1 MVFAI
6 AFTNNCAVASLVA
19 KGMLAIRLK
28 KNETMKMIREYFES
42 KVHLSN
48 EDWAIFS
55 AKLSQR
61 KFPKNSLVL
70 KQGSTEEY
78 LSFIEKGVLRFNIL
92 TDNKDF
98 TFAFGF
104 QGSFVSAY
112 DSFLTQSPTDY
123 EVNTITETIL
133 WRVKYIDL
141 QEIYNTTLMG
151 DRIGRL
157 ASEELFKIKMKRL
170 LSLMTESAEERYLN
184 LIKNDPILL
193 QQIPL
198 KYLASYIGITP
209 EALSR
214 IRKRI
219 S

>member
-1 MVFAI
+1 M
-6 AFTNNCAVASLVA
+6 
-19 KGMLAIRLK
+19 R
-28 KNETMKMIREYFES
+28 MIREYFES
-42 KVHLSN
+42 KVDLSK
-48 EDWAIFS
+48 EDWTIFS
-55 AKLSQR
+55 AKLIQR
-61 KFPKNSLVL
+61 KFSKNSVIL

-78 LSFIEKGVLRFNIL
+78 LSFIEKGVLRFNIISE
-92 TDNKDF
+92 DKDF

-104 QGSFVSAY
+104 QGRFISAY
-112 DSFLTQSPTDY
+112 DSFLTQTPTDY
-123 EVNTITETIL
+123 QMTTITDTVL
-133 WRVKYIDL
+133 WSVKYDDL
-141 QEIYNTTLMG
+141 QQIYNTTSMG

-157 ASEELFKIKMKRL
+157 ASEELFNIQTKRL
-170 LSLMTESAEERYLN
+170 LSMLKESAEERYLN
-184 LIKNDPILL
+184 LMKNEPVLL

>member
-1 MVFAI
+1 MEI
-6 AFTNNCAVASLVA
+6 
-19 KGMLAIRLK
+19 IRK
-28 KNETMKMIREYFES
+28 YFES
-42 KVHLSN
+42 KVTVTEQDWKVFSSN
-48 EDWAIFS
+48 
-55 AKLSQR
+55 
-61 KFPKNSLVL
+61 L
-70 KQGSTEEY
+70 KQRSFDKNISILTQGNKEEY
-78 LSFIEKGVLRFNIL
+78 LSFIEQGIIRFHIL
-92 TDNKDF
+92 SEGKDF

-104 QGSFVSAY
+104 QGNFVSAY
-112 DSFLTQSPTDY
+112 DSFLTQTHSEY
-123 EVNTITETIL
+123 EVTTITETRL
-133 WRVKYIDL
+133 WSVKYVDL
-141 QEIYNTTLMG
+141 QEIYNTTSMG

-184 LIKNDPILL
+184 LMKNEPVLL

>member
-1 MVFAI
+1 MEV
-6 AFTNNCAVASLVA
+6 
-19 KGMLAIRLK
+19 IRK
-28 KNETMKMIREYFES
+28 YFES
-42 KVHLSN
+42 KVILT
-48 EDWAIFS
+48 EQDWKKFS
-55 AKLSQR
+55 SK
-61 KFPKNSLVL
+61 L
-70 KQGSTEEY
+70 KQRRFKKNATILPQGNKEEY
-78 LSFIEKGVLRFNIL
+78 LSFIEKGILRL
-92 TDNKDF
+92 HVKSEDKDF

-104 QGSFVSAY
+104 EGNFVSAY
-112 DSFLTQSPTDY
+112 DSFLFQTHSQY
-123 EVNTITETIL
+123 EVTTITETIL
-133 WRVKYIDL
+133 WSVKYADL

-157 ASEELFKIKMKRL
+157 ASEELFKIKMERL
-170 LSLMTESAEERYLN
+170 LSMMTESAEERYLN
-184 LIKNDPILL
+184 LMKNEPILL

>member
-1 MVFAI
+1 
-6 AFTNNCAVASLVA
+6 
-19 KGMLAIRLK
+19 
-28 KNETMKMIREYFES
+28 MIREYFES
-42 KVHLSN
+42 NVKLSN
-48 EDWAIFS
+48 DDWTIFS
-55 AKLSQR
+55 AKLIQR
-61 KFPKNSLVL
+61 KFPKNYIIL
-70 KQGSTEEY
+70 KQGFTEEY
-78 LSFIEKGVLRFNIL
+78 LSFIENGVLRFNISKEE
-92 TDNKDF
+92 KDF

-104 QGSFVSAY
+104 QGSFISAY
-112 DSFLTQSPTDY
+112 DSFLTQSPSEY
-123 EVNTITETIL
+123 EVTTITETIL
-133 WRVKYIDL
+133 WSVKYADL
-141 QEIYNTTLMG
+141 QEIYNTTSMG

-184 LIKNDPILL
+184 LMKNEPILL

>member
-1 MVFAI
+1 ME
-6 AFTNNCAVASLVA
+6 L
-19 KGMLAIRLK
+19 IRK
-28 KNETMKMIREYFES
+28 YFES
-42 KVHLSN
+42 KVTVT
-48 EDWAIFS
+48 EQDWKNFS
-55 AKLSQR
+55 SK
-61 KFPKNSLVL
+61 L
-70 KQGSTEEY
+70 KQRRFDKNATILTQGNTEEH
-78 LSFIEKGVLRFNIL
+78 LSFIEKGILRFHVQSE
-92 TDNKDF
+92 DKDF

-104 QGSFVSAY
+104 EGNFVSAY
-112 DSFLTQSPTDY
+112 DSFLIQAPSQY
-123 EVNTITETIL
+123 EVTTITETIL
-133 WRVKYIDL
+133 WSVKYADL
-141 QEIYNTTLMG
+141 QVIYNTTLMG

-170 LSLMTESAEERYLN
+170 LSMITESAEERYLN
-184 LIKNDPILL
+184 LMKNEPVLL

>member
-1 MVFAI
+1 LPIV
-6 AFTNNCAVASLVA
+6 SGQA
-19 KGMLAIRLK
+19 KK
-28 KNETMKMIREYFES
+28 TETMRMIREYFES
-42 KVHLSN
+42 QVDLSN
-48 EDWAIFS
+48 EDWTIFS
-55 AKLSQR
+55 TKLIQR
-61 KFPKNSLVL
+61 KFSKNSVIL

-78 LSFIEKGVLRFNIL
+78 LSFIEKGVLRFNIISE
-92 TDNKDF
+92 DKDF

-104 QGSFVSAY
+104 EGSFISAY
-112 DSFLTQSPTDY
+112 DSFLTQTPTDY
-123 EVNTITETIL
+123 QMTTITDTVL
-133 WRVKYIDL
+133 WSVKYDDL
-141 QEIYNTTLMG
+141 QQIYNTTSMG

-157 ASEELFKIKMKRL
+157 ASEELFNIQTKRL
-170 LSLMTESAEERYLN
+170 LSMLKESAEERYLN
-184 LIKNDPILL
+184 LMKNEPVLL